1 MDLIANLT
9 PMFPG
14 QQAQGISLQVSDV
27 RVDEATPQISFT
39 VTLGL
44 ETVQSASDGDGELF
58 NQQVGQIIMRQ
69 LIQQLQE
76 EPHV

>member
-1 MDLIANLT
+1 MDLIANMPPLL
-9 PMFPG
+9 PG

-27 RVDEATPQISFT
+27 QVNESVPKISFT

-69 LIQQLQE
+69 LIQQLQGV
-76 EPHV
+76 PHG